1 MPNAQPTP
9 SPNGTPPDR
18 HVLPLAT
25 EAVHAGEARFRSHH
39 SLTVPITQTA
49 VYTFESCAALEEFF
63 EERMFWEV
71 IEREEY
77 GRYGNPTLRAAEAKL
92 AALEGGQD
100 AILVGSGMSAVA
112 MTLLILLQAGDH
124 LVLSGDCYRST
135 LELCTQF
142 LPKRGIDCTVVPFDE
157 MASDYGALEAAIQ
170 PNTRL
175 IFTESPT
182 NPFLRCVDFAQFV
195 DIAQRHKLLTAID
208 ATFATP
214 VNLRPLEHGVD
225 IVIQS
230 VTKYLAGHND
240 LLAGAIIGSFDVTTR
255 LRQAHSL
262 FGSIVDPHQAYLIL
276 RGVKTLALRMQQHN
290 ANGEA
295 VARFLSEHQAVRQVW
310 YPALK
315 NHPDHKVATRTM
327 HGFGGVVS
335 FELHGEG
342 KEAKQRAHRF
352 IDALQIPS
360 IGPSLGGVE
369 SMVSPLAVMGYHD
382 LAPAQRESLGIKDE
396 LVRLCCG
403 IEDTEELV
411 ADVAQA
417 LEQAG

>member
-18 HVLPLAT
+18 DALPLAT

-142 LPKRGIDCTVVPFDE
+142 LPKRGIDCTVVPFDD
-157 MASDYGALEAAIQ
+157 MAQDYGALEAAIQ
-170 PNTRL
+170 PNTKL

-182 NPFLRCVDFAQFV
+182 NPFLRCVDLAQFV
-195 DIAQRHKLLTAID
+195 EIAKRHKLLTAID

-214 VNLRPLEHGVD
+214 VNLRPLDHGVD

-240 LLAGAIIGSFDVTTR
+240 LLAGAIIGSFDMTTR

-276 RGVKTLALRMQQHN
+276 RGAKTLALRMQQHN

-295 VARFLSEHQAVRQVW
+295 VARFLHGKPGVRRVW
-310 YPALK
+310 YPSLA
-315 NHPDHKVATRTM
+315 NHPDHEIAMRTM
-327 HGFGGVVS
+327 RGFGGVVS
-335 FELHGEG
+335 FELAGR
-342 KEAKQRAHRF
+342 ARQRSSAP
-352 IDALQIPS
+352 IALSTRCKFPRL
-360 IGPSLGGVE
+360 GPAWAASRAW
-369 SMVSPLAVMGYHD
+369 SA
-382 LAPAQRESLGIKDE
+382 RW
-396 LVRLCCG
+396 R
-403 IEDTEELV
+403 
-411 ADVAQA
+411 
-417 LEQAG
+417 